1 MSLIEQFSK
10 FEKNLRPMMSHLP
23 PEKAVRILTKGRKEF
38 LERLIDDTPP
48 VRMKHSPNVSK
59 KIWGIEF
66 SCPLFNAAGVF
77 KNGFGYELC
86 AAQGA
91 GAFLAGTTTFL
102 PRQGNIKNGIE
113 HPFASYPRSGA
124 AANWMGLPNQ
134 GHEEVAAKISKI
146 EKKLGCPVGISISS
160 SPEQGGEDALEG
172 VLRGL
177 QMFDKAGV
185 DFVEINESCPNV
197 SHKETLSE
205 SSIPE
210 PEKIIST
217 SLDTRLLNRLE
228 YLYEKFLNK
237 RTRNLPVVLKL
248 SNDTDKR
255 SLTALLDIMFALG
268 FDGVNIGN
276 TSTDYEYCL
285 SKIVPAEQKL
295 FKYFADTFG
304 GGVSGAPLKQKS
316 LDLAGFAAEYT
327 ANFPPNQE
335 FHVIRTGGI
344 NLTADITASEKAGI
358 SLNQWFTG
366 YFENFAESGHALYK
380 IFFENL

>member
-10 FEKNLRPMMSHLP
+10 FEKNLRPMISHLP

-38 LERLIDDTPP
+38 LKRLIDDIPP
-48 VRMKHSPNVSK
+48 DRIKHSPDISK

-91 GAFLAGTTTFL
+91 GAFLAGTTTFI
-102 PRQGNIKNGIE
+102 PRRGNKKNGIE
-113 HPFASYPRSGA
+113 HPFASYPRSCA

-134 GHEEVAAKISKI
+134 GHEAVAERLSKI
-146 EKKLGCPVGISISS
+146 KKTTGCPIGISISS
-160 SPEQGGEDALEG
+160 SPEQDGEDAMEG
-172 VLRGL
+172 VLQGL

-185 DFVEINESCPNV
+185 DFIEINESCPNV
-197 SHKETLSE
+197 SHKETVSE
-205 SSIPE
+205 SKIPL

-217 SLDTRLLNRLE
+217 SLDTRQLERLE
-228 YLYEKFLNK
+228 YLYEKFLKK
-237 RTRNLPVVLKL
+237 RTRKLPVVLKL
-248 SNDTDKR
+248 SNDTDKK
-255 SLTALLDIMFALG
+255 SLAALLDIMFTLD

-304 GGVSGAPLKQKS
+304 GGISGAPLKEKS
-316 LDLAGFAAEYT
+316 LDLAGFAVEYVM
-327 ANFPPNQE
+327 NYPPNQE

-344 NLTADITASEKAGI
+344 NSPNDITASEKAGI
-358 SLNQWFTG
+358 SLNQWFAG
-366 YFENFAESGHALYK
+366 YFENFAENGHALYK
-380 IFFENL
+380 FFFEDL